1 MPLWATGLC
10 HGSLCSRGDHYDT
23 PALDSTCM
31 PMPSR
36 PGHHYSCLEN
46 PHGQRSL
53 VGYRSQG
60 HKEPDTTE
68 HSTQCACKVKVN
80 SAPWTRSVLIPTML
94 KRSPPG
100 QGPCASPQCSNEVPL
115 DKVHAHP
122 HNAQTKSS
130 STQVAKADVLTDRN
144 GRRVEVGKPEGN
156 LRRSGYERCPR
167 GGPGERELLREMNA
181 VLGQGRGAPL
191 PLVRGHFGCD

>member
-1 MPLWATGLC
+1 MGEIADARMPLWATGLC

-100 QGPCASPQCSNEVPL
+100 QGPCSSPRHSNEVLL
-115 DKVHAHP
+115 DKDHVHP
-122 HNAQTKSS
+122 HNAQTKSPW
-130 STQVAKADVLTDRN
+130 T
-144 GRRVEVGKPEGN
+144 
-156 LRRSGYERCPR
+156 RSMLIPTMLKRSP
-167 GGPGERELLREMNA
+167 PLLR
-181 VLGQGRGAPL
+181 
-191 PLVRGHFGCD
+191 